1 MKLIGYRAS
10 HRNRW
15 LLLSNNILSKE
26 EFLLFEYY
34 LDVMVWDLVNLK
46 AGVFEVFI
54 EEIAPIFDKSPSTI
68 REWHNGLLDKGFIQ
82 LFDKKRKLYTTKS
95 PERYQFDGRKGGK
108 ACKYYEDEEANSTI
122 GFLLQNIC
130 FLPQKVGKIQQNTT
144 NLASNDKKALI
155 SSNVECIS
163 NTPTSYKKV
172 VYHKEKVRSSE
183 EYQEIYKENGCQGFS
198 PEDMRIADEVTHEIV
213 VVKSEKQEQEIIQ
226 EWFGGSKTEYEKA
239 CRMLTVESIE
249 HL

>member
-15 LLLSNNILSKE
+15 LLLSNNTLSKE

-108 ACKYYEDEEANSTI
+108 ASEYQKVEEANPTI
-122 GFLLQNIC
+122 GFLLQNVC
-130 FLPQKVGKIQQNTT
+130 FSPQKVGKNPQNTT

-172 VYHKEKVRSSE
+172 VTLRQKVRSPE
-183 EYQEIYKENGCQGFS
+183 EYKQMYKESGSQGLS
-198 PEDMRIADEVTHEIV
+198 PDDMRLADEVTHEEIV
-213 VVKSEKQEQEIIQ
+213 VESEKQEKKIADQ
-226 EWFGGSKTEYEKA
+226 WFGGNKVEYEKHVK
-239 CRMLTVESIE
+239 TVSFTN
-249 HL
+249 